1 MQRRTRGVGLKCK
14 CGAETSDGFYVCVS
28 CGESLAYA
36 LAEVDGVVEVLDAG
50 VARTSLTAGYGERV
64 SSSGPLH
71 APLPINE
78 HIFDARMAL
87 DKWLMK
93 MALMVADAG
102 SKFLVKRDT
111 KSLASFLLTNIDV
124 IRRQDFAH
132 KLEGELKTLLRHG
145 QDHAHKREGRVFAG
159 QCAECQ
165 SDLYAGK
172 GDQEAQCRTCGTTY
186 EVLKWRAHAAT
197 AKDYYIG
204 SATDLSRKLSA
215 PQYGHTVTADQIRKW
230 ALREKIVRANPE
242 HDENGQ
248 PIPPA
253 YRLGDVLDQITEKRK
268 KYPINGAA

>member
-1 MQRRTRGVGLKCK
+1 MNCK
-14 CGAETSDGFYVCVS
+14 CSAPLADGFYVCTT

-78 HIFDARMAL
+78 AVFDARHAL
-87 DKWLMK
+87 HTYLMRT
-93 MALMVADAG
+93 ALKLAEVTGPLTGRSSQGIAAYLIRNLDA
-102 SKFLVKRDT
+102 L
-111 KSLASFLLTNIDV
+111 
-124 IRRQDFAH
+124 RRQDWAPGVEH
-132 KLEGELKTLLRHG
+132 ELRGHLRHG
-145 QDHAHKREGRVFAG
+145 HDHANRSEGKVFAG

-165 SDLYAGK
+165 SDLYAAK
-172 GDQEAQCRTCGTTY
+172 GDQEARCRTCGTSY

-215 PQYGHTVTADQIRKW
+215 PQYGYTVSADQIRKW
-230 ALREKIVRANPE
+230 ALRDKITRANPE
-242 HDENGQ
+242 ADEQGKA
-248 PIPPA
+248 IAPA
-253 YRLGDVLDQITEKRK
+253 YRLGDVLDLVQQRLA

>member
-1 MQRRTRGVGLKCK
+1 MNCR
-14 CGAETSDGFYVCVS
+14 CGAETSDGFYVCTR
-28 CGESLAYA
+28 CGENLAYA

-78 HIFDARMAL
+78 AVFDARRAL
-87 DKWLMK
+87 HVYLMRTGLRLAETCGPLTSRSSQGIAAYLISNLD
-93 MALMVADAG
+93 AL
-102 SKFLVKRDT
+102 
-111 KSLASFLLTNIDV
+111 
-124 IRRQDFAH
+124 RRQDWAH
-132 KLEGELKTLLRHG
+132 TVEPELRTHLRHG
-145 QDHAHKREGRVFAG
+145 QDHAHRTEGRVFAG

-165 SDLYAGK
+165 SDLYAAK
-172 GDQEAQCRTCGTTY
+172 GDQEARCKTCGTTY

-230 ALREKIVRANPE
+230 ALREKITRANPE
-242 HDENGQ
+242 ADEQGKA
-248 PIPPA
+248 IAPA
-253 YRLGDVLDQITEKRK
+253 YRLGDVLDLVQQRLA

>member
-1 MQRRTRGVGLKCK
+1 
-14 CGAETSDGFYVCVS
+14 
-28 CGESLAYA
+28 LAYA

-78 HIFDARMAL
+78 AVFDARHAL
-87 DKWLMK
+87 HTYLMRT
-93 MALMVADAG
+93 ALKLAEVVGPLTSRSSQGLAAY
-102 SKFLVKRDT
+102 LILNLDT
-111 KSLASFLLTNIDV
+111 L
-124 IRRQDFAH
+124 RRQDWAGNV
-132 KLEGELKTLLRHG
+132 EQELRGHLRHG
-145 QDHAHKREGRVFAG
+145 HDHANKAEGKVFAG

-165 SDLYAGK
+165 SDLYAAK
-172 GDQEAQCRTCGTTY
+172 GDQEARCRTCGTSY

-215 PQYGHTVTADQIRKW
+215 PQYGYTVSADQIRKW
-230 ALREKIVRANPE
+230 ALRDKITRANPE
-242 HDENGQ
+242 ADEQGKA
-248 PIPPA
+248 IAPA
-253 YRLGDVLDQITEKRK
+253 YRLGDVLDLVQQRLA

>member
-1 MQRRTRGVGLKCK
+1 MNCRCDAPL
-14 CGAETSDGFYVCVS
+14 ADGFTVCAS

-64 SSSGPLH
+64 SSSGSLH

-78 HIFDARMAL
+78 AVFDARMDL

-93 MALMVADAG
+93 TALMVADAG

-111 KSLASFLLTNIDV
+111 KSLASFLITNLDV

-132 KLEGELKTLLRHG
+132 KLEAELKTLLRHG
-145 QDHAHKREGRVFAG
+145 QDHAHRTEGRVFAG

-165 SDLYAGK
+165 SDLYASK
-172 GDQEAQCRTCGTTY
+172 GDQEARCKTCGTTY

-197 AKDYYIG
+197 AQNYYIG

-230 ALREKIVRANPE
+230 ALREKITRANPE
-242 HDENGQ
+242 HDEAGK

-253 YRLGDVLDQITEKRK
+253 YRLGDVLDLVQQKLA

>member
-1 MQRRTRGVGLKCK
+1 MTCR
-14 CGAETSDGFYVCVS
+14 CGSETADGFYVCTT

-78 HIFDARMAL
+78 AVFDARHAL
-87 DKWLMK
+87 HTYLMRT
-93 MALMVADAG
+93 ALKLAEVVGPLTSRSSQGLAAY
-102 SKFLVKRDT
+102 LILNLDT
-111 KSLASFLLTNIDV
+111 L
-124 IRRQDFAH
+124 RRQDWAGNV
-132 KLEGELKTLLRHG
+132 EAELRGHLRHG
-145 QDHAHKREGRVFAG
+145 HDHANKAEGRVFAG

-172 GDQEAQCRTCGTTY
+172 GDQEARCRTCGTSY

-215 PQYGHTVTADQIRKW
+215 PQYGYQVSADQIRKW
-230 ALREKIVRANPE
+230 ALREKITRANPE
-242 HDENGQ
+242 ADETGKA
-248 PIPPA
+248 IAPA
-253 YRLGDVLDQITEKRK
+253 YRLGDVLDLVQQRLA
-268 KYPINGAA
+268 KYPLNGAA

>member
-1 MQRRTRGVGLKCK
+1 MNCK
-14 CGAETSDGFYVCVS
+14 CGAETPDGFYVCAT

-78 HIFDARMAL
+78 AVFDARRAL
-87 DKWLMK
+87 HLYLMRT
-93 MALMVADAG
+93 ALRLAETCG
-102 SKFLVKRDT
+102 PLTTRTSQG
-111 KSLASFLLTNIDV
+111 LASYLLRNIDGL
-124 IRRQDFAH
+124 RRQDWAPH
-132 KLEGELKTLLRHG
+132 VEQELRGHLRHG
-145 QDHAHKREGRVFAG
+145 HDNANKTEGRVFAG

-165 SDLYAGK
+165 TDLYASK
-172 GDQEAQCRTCGTTY
+172 DDQEARCRTCGATY

-215 PQYGHTVTADQIRKW
+215 PQYGYTVTADQIRKW
-230 ALREKIVRANPE
+230 ALRDKITRANPQA
-242 HDENGQ
+242 DESGNS
-248 PIPPA
+248 IPPA
-253 YRLGDVLDQITEKRK
+253 YRLGDILDLVGEKHR

>member
-1 MQRRTRGVGLKCK
+1 MICRCAAPLP
-14 CGAETSDGFYVCVS
+14 DGFYVCTR

-36 LAEVDGVVEVLDAG
+36 LAEVDGVVETLDAG

-78 HIFDARMAL
+78 AVFDARRAL
-87 DKWLMK
+87 HLYLMRTGLRL
-93 MALMVADAG
+93 AETCGPLTSRSSQGIAAY
-102 SKFLVKRDT
+102 LITNLDT
-111 KSLASFLLTNIDV
+111 L
-124 IRRQDFAH
+124 RRQDWAH
-132 KLEGELKTLLRHG
+132 TVEPELRTHLRHG
-145 QDHAHKREGRVFAG
+145 HDHANKREGRVFAG

-165 SDLYAGK
+165 SDLYAAK
-172 GDQEAQCRTCGTTY
+172 GDQEARCKTCGTSY

-197 AKDYYIG
+197 AKDYYVG

-230 ALREKIVRANPE
+230 ALRDKIVRANPE
-242 HDENGQ
+242 HDESGNQ
-248 PIPPA
+248 IPPA
-253 YRLGDVLDQITEKRK
+253 YRLGDVLDQITEKRR